1 MASARLFARCAVAIP
16 QPPDILFVETDVYA
30 WRALDELAVALSWTG
45 AREESVEIMRQLLAG
60 DALPPDHRA
69 RVEKNLALV
78 LDLMKS

>member
-1 MASARLFARCAVAIP
+1 MNYRPGVVGDL
-16 QPPDILFVETDVYA
+16 
-30 WRALDELAVALSWTG
+30 G

-60 DALPPDHRA
+60 DALPPDHRV